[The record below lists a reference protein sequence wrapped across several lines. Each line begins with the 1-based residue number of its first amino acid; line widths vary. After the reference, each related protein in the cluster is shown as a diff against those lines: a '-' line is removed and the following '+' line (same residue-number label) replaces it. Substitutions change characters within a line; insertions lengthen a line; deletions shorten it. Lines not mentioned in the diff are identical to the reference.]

1 MSFSHIKNNKI
12 NMVDISLKKT
22 TKRQAVASCSISFT
36 KKSFYKLIN
45 DGSPKGE
52 IFNISRCAGI
62 MAAKKTS
69 ELIPLTHSINLSSI
83 QIDFKINEE
92 KYIIYVFSKVKTNFG
107 TGVEIEA
114 MTSCSIAAITIYDMC
129 KSIDKSIKIN
139 DLKLN
144 SKTGGKSGKYFND

>member
-1 MSFSHIKNNKI
+1 MSFSHVKNNKI
-12 NMVDISLKKT
+12 NMVDISSKKE
-22 TKRQAVASCSISFT
+22 TKREAIASCSISFS
-36 KKSFYKLIN
+36 KKTFNKLIN
-45 DGSPKGE
+45 NGSPKGE
-52 IFNISRCAGI
+52 IFNVSRCAGI

-69 ELIPLTHSINLSSI
+69 ELIPLTHSINLSSV
-83 QIDFKINEE
+83 QIDFKINEK
-92 KYIIYVFSKVKTNFG
+92 KYVIDIYSKVKTNYG